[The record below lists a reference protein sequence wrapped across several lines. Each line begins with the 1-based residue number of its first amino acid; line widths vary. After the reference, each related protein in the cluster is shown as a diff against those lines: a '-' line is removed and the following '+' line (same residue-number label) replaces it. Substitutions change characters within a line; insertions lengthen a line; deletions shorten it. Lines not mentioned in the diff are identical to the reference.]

1 MSSDSGDRVFIR
13 LCFADR
19 TRNALILFTSS
30 GVKCRSEEMKTY
42 KEEVFPFFTL

>member
-30 GVKCRSEEMKTY
+30 AVKCRSEEIRENKV
-42 KEEVFPFFTL
+42 EVKSEH